1 MNQKKCLKCGHVA
14 TYEGAQPDACPGC
27 GAIYRKVEEA
37 AAAAQNGSPTKAAKN
52 SGFGPSV
59 MPARATQKA
68 RSAQDDLEWF
78 VADMRSNS
86 LYPTWRELVKWATWF
101 GYLIATLMLLG
112 GLLSVVQGN
121 VKAGVA
127 AMVGGLMVAIIA
139 RVWRE
144 LSLMVADLADSAV
157 RQAARNETSHG

>member
-14 TYEGAQPDACPGC
+14 TYESHQPDACPAC

-37 AAAAQNGSPTKAAKN
+37 AAASQNGAPAKTRN

-59 MPARATQKA
+59 MPSRASQMA
-68 RSAQDDLEWF
+68 RSPKQDLEWF
-78 VADMRSNS
+78 VDDMRSNS

-112 GLLSVVQGN
+112 GLLGVVQGN

-157 RQAARNETSHG
+157 RQAARNETSYG

>member
-52 SGFGPSV
+52 SRFGPNV
-59 MPARATQKA
+59 MPAKATQKA

-101 GYLIATLMLLG
+101 GYLLAILALLG
-112 GLLSVVQGN
+112 GTIGLFTGSIG
-121 VKAGVA
+121 
-127 AMVGGLMVAIIA
+127 GGLAAIFAALILAIIA

-144 LSLMVADLADSAV
+144 LSLMVADLADSSV
-157 RQAARNETSHG
+157 RQAAQQSPIHR

>member
-14 TYEGAQPDACPGC
+14 TYESHQPDACPAC

-37 AAAAQNGSPTKAAKN
+37 AAASQNGAPAKTRN

-59 MPARATQKA
+59 MPSRASQKA
-68 RSAQDDLEWF
+68 RSPKEDLEWF
-78 VADMRSNS
+78 VDDMRSNS

-101 GYLIATLMLLG
+101 GYLLAILALLG
-112 GLLSVVQGN
+112 GTIGLFTGSIGSGL
-121 VKAGVA
+121 A
-127 AMVGGLMVAIIA
+127 AIFAALILAVIA

-144 LSLMVADLADSAV
+144 LSLMVADLADSSV
-157 RQAARNETSHG
+157 RQAAQQSPIHR